1 MVFPWA
7 CKVATLFLCFA
18 GSAVAQGQR
27 QVRFEYAR
35 LDGAGACPDLV
46 TIQSGVASRLGYEPF
61 DERGRDLVRAT
72 IHLSEHGLEARI
84 EMLDENGSLKAERKL
99 VSHRRDCSELAS
111 SVELAISIAIDPF
124 RLSAAPAI
132 SDSRAHG
139 PEATSAPAQDPASA
153 SAPSA
158 PTASA
163 AEESVSASAP
173 RRPLSGRI
181 EAGLLGAV
189 GTAPSS
195 ALGFSAGAGIR
206 GGDLSLAIEGRADLP
221 ASTSLRVGEAST
233 SLLVASLLPCAHFR
247 VLAPCALVSA
257 GALWAAGHG
266 LEDARRVRLPY
277 VAVGA
282 RLAAAIP
289 LMPRLSLA
297 IHVDLTRPLVE
308 TRVEVDGAAVWTSPI
323 FAFALGVGVAADFP

>member
-1 MVFPWA
+1 
-7 CKVATLFLCFA
+7 LCFA

-35 LDGAGACPDLV
+35 LDGAGACPDLA

-84 EMLDENGSLKAERKL
+84 EMLDEDGSLKAERKL
-99 VSHRRDCSELAS
+99 TSRRRDCAELAS

-124 RLSAAPAI
+124 RLDAAHPA
-132 SDSRAHG
+132 AG
-139 PEATSAPAQDPASA
+139 TGQATAEATSALGKGSDDASA
-153 SAPSA
+153 QVS
-158 PTASA
+158 PTVSA
-163 AEESVSASAP
+163 AKESVVPSKL
-173 RRPLSGRI
+173 RRPLSGRV
-181 EAGLLGAV
+181 EAGLLGAL

-247 VLAPCALVSA
+247 MLATCALVSA

-289 LMPRLSLA
+289 LMPRLSLT
-297 IHVDLTRPLVE
+297 IHGDLTRPLVE

-323 FAFALGVGVAADFP
+323 FAFALGVGVAANFP